1 MHLAPERMESG
12 RRAGLTGAVSAAD
25 PGAGDCVDLYWI
37 PLGSGRGIG
46 PRIVRLGGRSYA
58 AVQRAR
64 GLAAGPVFHAALV
77 VRADAVTR
85 SVEMAPAWGR
95 GARGRDVV
103 GTGPVGMRFL
113 GRSAMFRYEI
123 RCSAGTVIPDLADAV
138 DSPVEIATGV
148 DAARRVLLA
157 VESVPRP
164 TWGRDALATGQ
175 MWNSN
180 SLVAWALSRAGVD
193 LTTVRPPA
201 GGIAPGW
208 EAGVRVAARRSS

>member
-1 MHLAPERMESG
+1 MHLAPVRMESG

-25 PGAGDCVDLYWI
+25 PGAGDGVDLYWI

-46 PRIVRLGGRSYA
+46 PRLVRLGGRSYA

-77 VRADAVTR
+77 VRADGVTR
-85 SVEMAPAWGR
+85 SIEMAPAWGR
-95 GARGRDVV
+95 GARTAGVV
-103 GTGPVGMRFL
+103 GTGPVGMRSL
-113 GRSAMFRYEI
+113 GRSSLFRYEI
-123 RCSAGTVIPDLADAV
+123 RCSDGIVIPDLADAV
-138 DSPVEIATGV
+138 GSPVEVGTGV
-148 DAARRVLLA
+148 DAARRVLA
-157 VESVPRP
+157 GIESVPRP
-164 TWGRDALATGQ
+164 TWGRDELDTGQ

-193 LTTVRPPA
+193 PAKVRPPD

-208 EAGVRVAARRSS
+208 EAGVRVAARESS